1 MQGNQARTL
10 ALSALAMALVFV
22 TTADA
27 RQRGNA
33 STQSQEATAP
43 SPPVKVKASGATSTP
58 APMSHHHGAPA
69 ASKAP
74 AAGPEVKGQY
84 MTIVGEVIDPACFLE
99 AGAKSIGPGHYQCA
113 IDCAKSGQTLAL
125 YSRDQDLIYFVAGE
139 LPGKNPN
146 DPLMPYIHKKVDV
159 SGTVY
164 HRSGAYGIVITKG
177 ARHEDKPAGAVRPPA
192 HRPVD
197 MESPTVHDLPAL
209 A

>member
-1 MQGNQARTL
+1 MQVNARTL

-27 RQRGNA
+27 RQRGTA

-43 SPPVKVKASGATSTP
+43 SPPVKVKAAGAATSTP

-69 ASKAP
+69 ASKGP
-74 AAGPEVKGQY
+74 AAGPDKGQY
-84 MTIVGEVIDPACFLE
+84 MTIVGEVMDTACFLE

-113 IDCAKSGQTLAL
+113 IDCAKSGQTLAI

-164 HRSGAYGIVITKG
+164 HR
-177 ARHEDKPAGAVRPPA
+177 
-192 HRPVD
+192 
-197 MESPTVHDLPAL
+197 
-209 A
+209 